1 MSRTGQF
8 LARALLLLAVVVL
21 AAADAVPVV
30 AGRLC
35 QKAFVPAYFYPGRSW
50 TRAID
55 SRPPPSIMILDVT
68 SSGAGS
74 RPDRRYQ
81 ATVGRA
87 EAAGITILGYANTD
101 YARRPAAAV
110 QADIRHYESWYHVR
124 DIFLDQVSSDRGS
137 LAYYRRLG
145 DYVHRSAG
153 SMVMLNPGTYPARG
167 YMSVGNVVLV
177 FEGSYASYA
186 RLSVPGWAGQ
196 YPSARFAY
204 AVYAVPA
211 DRVSAVIG
219 LSRHRHVGYLY
230 VTGRAGTNPYATL
243 PAGWP
248 REDAAIAAGCAV
260 PTGRGG
266 ASRPGPT

>member
-1 MSRTGQF
+1 VSRSGQF

-21 AAADAVPVV
+21 AAADAVPIV
-30 AGRLC
+30 AGGPC
-35 QKAFVPAYFYPGRSW
+35 QKVFVPAYFYPGPYW

-55 SRPPPSIMILDVT
+55 SQPPPSVMILDVT

-74 RPDRRYQ
+74 RPDRRYR
-81 ATVGRA
+81 ATVSRA

-110 QADIRHYESWYHVR
+110 RADIRHYQSWYHVG
-124 DIFLDQVSSDRGS
+124 DIFLDQVSSDSGS
-137 LAYYRRLG
+137 LIYYRRLA
-145 DYVHRSAG
+145 DDVHRRPG
-153 SMVMLNPGTYPARG
+153 SIVMLNPGTYPARG

-186 RLSVPGWAGQ
+186 RLRVPGWAGR
-196 YPSARFAY
+196 YPAARFAH
-204 AVYAVPA
+204 AVYAVPPG
-211 DRVSAVIG
+211 RVSAVIG
-219 LSRHRHVGYLY
+219 LSRRRHAGYLY
-230 VTGRAGTNPYATL
+230 VTGSTGTNPYATL

-248 REDAAIAAGCAV
+248 HEDAAIAAGCAV

-266 ASRPGPT
+266 ASRPGTT